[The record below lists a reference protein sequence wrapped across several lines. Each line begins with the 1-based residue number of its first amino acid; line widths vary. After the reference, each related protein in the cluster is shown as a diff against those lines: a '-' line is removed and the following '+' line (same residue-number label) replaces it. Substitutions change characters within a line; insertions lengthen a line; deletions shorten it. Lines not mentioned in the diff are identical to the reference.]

1 MLLFTHLTFSQTKN
15 TQYGTLSFYMLNI
28 IHHQRR
34 FQIIFAKMR
43 RSEPRNPHLQNCLFS
58 SGKQQHKYLLKCR
71 MPEYF
76 DSRSLKEPV
85 TVKVIM
91 LLVAK
96 ARSRLKEVASWSV
109 FGSPDRN
116 DTMGSRPLDVN
127 YRLYT

>member
-1 MLLFTHLTFSQTKN
+1 MQKWGHLSLRISIQKPAAE
-15 TQYGTLSFYMLNI
+15 
-28 IHHQRR
+28 R
-34 FQIIFAKMR
+34 
-43 RSEPRNPHLQNCLFS
+43 
-58 SGKQQHKYLLKCR
+58 KQQHKYLLKCR

-109 FGSPDRN
+109 LGSPDRN

-127 YRLYT
+127 YRF